1 MGFSRQEYWSGLPFP
16 SPGDLP
22 YPGIKPRSPA
32 LQADILPSEPPGKPA
47 WQITHKLSNLQETFT
62 ILHNFCGSWSKL
74 AAWFKYQAGLWGFWA
89 QSLSVLLYFF
99 DHMKQPSFSLH
110 DLPWLPVGRFKH
122 LLIKGGDTRQGRNN
136 QEQPWGEDLF
146 PHQQI
151 HTTMSLSCFADT
163 ETPCRWEKLK
173 WCAHKHV
180 DPRPFGTEG
189 WWCWLLLTS
198 PPTHQKNVHEL
209 ITPSLNIYYKTSHNL
224 LQVGTHSFE
233 GISLLWPP
241 LPGKVIKLS
250 FSTSPKT
257 LS

>member
-1 MGFSRQEYWSGLPFP
+1 
-16 SPGDLP
+16 
-22 YPGIKPRSPA
+22 
-32 LQADILPSEPPGKPA
+32 
-47 WQITHKLSNLQETFT
+47 
-62 ILHNFCGSWSKL
+62 
-74 AAWFKYQAGLWGFWA
+74 
-89 QSLSVLLYFF
+89 
-99 DHMKQPSFSLH
+99 MKQPSFSLH
-110 DLPWLPVGRFKH
+110 DFPQVPVGRFKH
-122 LLIKGGDTRQGRNN
+122 LLIKGGDMRPGRNSK
-136 QEQPWGEDLF
+136 EQPWGEDLF

-151 HTTMSLSCFADT
+151 NTTMSSSCFADT

-180 DPRPFGTEG
+180 DPRPVGTEG
-189 WWCWLLLTS
+189 WWCWFLFTS
-198 PPTHQKNVHEL
+198 PPTHQKTVYEL

-257 LS
+257 LSQDSVWHWYTEKPSFWHQLWLRVSHEIVA